1 MIGLALLLAP
11 FATLKTLYA
20 QSGRNQKKPQITQR
34 QPTATPRTQTP
45 TASPQ
50 ARPRRATDTETTPT
64 PRPTQSSTP
73 SAPQGRVPLDPS
85 QLGEP
90 PPWPTPT
97 PTPTPAPPAASTTT
111 QPAAGEEVD
120 AEDVVRINSNLV
132 TVPASVIDAQGRPVT
147 DLKLEDFELR
157 VDGQPKPIS
166 DLGSSE
172 TPVTLALLFDNSSS
186 LTAAREFEKQA
197 AIRFFRS
204 VIRPIDMA
212 AIYSVS
218 TYPTLSQPLTNDV
231 RTLVRTIERF
241 NKPEGATAL
250 FDAVVQAANYL
261 RPYQQGRKVI
271 IIVSDGADTISEI
284 GFDAALQR
292 AQAADCQIYAVQTG
306 HIENA
311 NLRDLAAERRLQ
323 DFAGQTG
330 GAVYVPRGTSDL
342 DAAFA
347 QISADLAQ
355 QYVLSYYPNEE
366 RRDNLF
372 RTISVRVL
380 TRPNLRVRARKGY
393 YPRRA
398 ERFSGNPQAAQSTG
412 MVASLTEN
420 AAVDFSKEASS
431 VATRQQQSGS
441 QPLRA
446 SMSTGSVGTG
456 SNSSVG
462 VRPLGPP
469 EPDAVPV
476 DRNLNTVALTR
487 SENSAPPPTLT
498 RAEPNTKTTAESEP
512 ASKPT
517 PTTSAPKAPISGG
530 VLNGKA
536 ISLPIPVYPEAARSA
551 RAYGVVSVEVT
562 IDEQGR
568 VIAARAVSGQSILY
582 GSAVAAARRA
592 RFAPTKLS
600 GQPVKVT
607 GVINYRF
614 NLEP

>member
-1 MIGLALLLAP
+1 MRGKLTALIGLALVFAP
-11 FATLKTLYA
+11 FASLANLYA
-20 QSGRNQKKPQITQR
+20 QSGRNQKTTQR
-34 QPTATPRTQTP
+34 QPTTTRTTNPAQ
-45 TASPQ
+45 Q
-50 ARPRRATDTETTPT
+50 ARPRRAVADATPT
-64 PRPTQSSTP
+64 PRPSPSPAT
-73 SAPQGRVPLDPS
+73 SAPQGRIPSDPS
-85 QLGEP
+85 LLGEP

-97 PTPTPAPPAASTTT
+97 PTPTPSPAASTA
-111 QPAAGEEVD
+111 QPAGEEVD

-157 VDGQPKPIS
+157 VDGQPKTIS
-166 DLGSSE
+166 ELGSSE

-204 VIRPIDMA
+204 VIRPIDLA

-271 IIVSDGADTISEI
+271 IIVSDGADTISDI
-284 GFDAALQR
+284 NFDAALQR

-355 QYVLSYYPNEE
+355 QYVLSYYPNDE

-398 ERFSGNPQAAQSTG
+398 ERLSANPQAASRTEL
-412 MVASLTEN
+412 VASLEGN
-420 AAVDFSKEASS
+420 APASVNIS
-431 VATRQQQSGS
+431 NDAASRATRQQQSDVQLS
-441 QPLRA
+441 RSNLSA
-446 SMSTGSVGTG
+446 DSTAAD
-456 SNSSVG
+456 SSSSSS
-462 VRPLGPP
+462 GPP
-469 EPDAVPV
+469 EPDAIPV
-476 DRNLNTVALTR
+476 NRGANTIALTTIESPAQPAMVR
-487 SENSAPPPTLT
+487 AAEPKTNTTTPTKSESTSAP
-498 RAEPNTKTTAESEP
+498 TA
-512 ASKPT
+512 
-517 PTTSAPKAPISGG
+517 TTSAPRAPISGG

-536 ISLPIPVYPEAARSA
+536 ISLPVPVYPEAARSA
-551 RAYGVVSVEVT
+551 RVYGIVSVEVI
-562 IDEQGR
+562 IDEQGK
-568 VIAARAVSGQSILY
+568 VIEARAVSGQSVLHS
-582 GSAVAAARRA
+582 SAVAAARRA

-607 GVINYRF
+607 GVIYYRF
-614 NLEP
+614 NLTQ

>member
-1 MIGLALLLAP
+1 MALCAAVCLALLFSPLAS
-11 FATLKTLYA
+11 LRNLHA
-20 QSGRNQKKPQITQR
+20 QSGRNKKPTTTTR
-34 QPTATPRTQTP
+34 QTNTTRTPPAQ
-45 TASPQ
+45 Q
-50 ARPRRATDTETTPT
+50 ARPRRASTEATPT
-64 PRPTQSSTP
+64 PTPTTP
-73 SAPQGRVPLDPS
+73 ARTAAPGERVVTDPS
-85 QLGEP
+85 MLGEP
-90 PPWPTPT
+90 PPWPTPK
-97 PTPTPAPPAASTTT
+97 PTPAAPAATST
-111 QPAAGEEVD
+111 QSSAGEEVD

-166 DLGSSE
+166 ELGSSE

-186 LTAAREFEKQA
+186 LSAARDFEKQA
-197 AIRFFRS
+197 AVRFFRS

-212 AIYSVS
+212 AVYSVS

-241 NKPEGATAL
+241 GKPEGATAL

-284 GFDAALQR
+284 NFDAALQR

-355 QYVLSYYPNEE
+355 QYVLSYYPTDE

-372 RTISVRVL
+372 RTISVRVV

-393 YPRRA
+393 YPRKA
-398 ERFSGNPQAAQSTG
+398 ERFSGNQQSGTEL
-412 MVASLTEN
+412 VASLEMPAQT
-420 AAVDFSKEASS
+420 ASVDVSSEATHTSS
-431 VATRQQQSGS
+431 NNQA
-441 QPLRA
+441 PRA
-446 SMSTGSVGTG
+446 SMSDISIGTG
-456 SNSSVG
+456 S
-462 VRPLGPP
+462 RATGPP
-469 EPDAVPV
+469 DPDG
-476 DRNLNTVALTR
+476 LTR
-487 SENSAPPPTLT
+487 SNRDTQPSALAKPNNSPPPQ
-498 RAEPNTKTTAESEP
+498 PVTAKSTPATPPPQSEP
-512 ASKPT
+512 TPSPAPAASST
-517 PTTSAPKAPISGG
+517 PKAPISGG

-536 ISLPIPVYPEAARSA
+536 ISLPLPLYPEAARNA
-551 RAYGVVSVEVT
+551 RAYGRVSVEVT

-568 VIAARAVSGQSILY
+568 VVAARAVSGHALLH
-582 GSAVAAARRA
+582 GPAVAAARRA

-607 GVINYRF
+607 GIINYNF
-614 NLEP
+614 NLTP

>member
-1 MIGLALLLAP
+1 M
-11 FATLKTLYA
+11 
-20 QSGRNQKKPQITQR
+20 
-34 QPTATPRTQTP
+34 
-45 TASPQ
+45 
-50 ARPRRATDTETTPT
+50 
-64 PRPTQSSTP
+64 
-73 SAPQGRVPLDPS
+73 
-85 QLGEP
+85 LGEP
-90 PPWPTPT
+90 PPWPTPK
-97 PTPTPAPPAASTTT
+97 PTPAAPAATST
-111 QPAAGEEVD
+111 QPSAGEEVD

-166 DLGSSE
+166 ELGSSE

-186 LTAAREFEKQA
+186 LSAARDFEKQA
-197 AIRFFRS
+197 AVRFFRS

-212 AIYSVS
+212 AVYSVS

-241 NKPEGATAL
+241 GKPEGATAL

-271 IIVSDGADTISEI
+271 VIVSDGADTISEI
-284 GFDAALQR
+284 NFDAALQR

-306 HIENA
+306 QIENA

-330 GAVYVPRGTSDL
+330 GAVYVPRGTNDL

-355 QYVLSYYPNEE
+355 QYVLSYYPNDE

-372 RTISVRVL
+372 RTISVRVV

-393 YPRRA
+393 YPRKA
-398 ERFSGNPQAAQSTG
+398 ERFSGNQQGSAGTEL
-412 MVASLTEN
+412 VASLERPTQ
-420 AAVDFSKEASS
+420 AASVDISS
-431 VATRQQQSGS
+431 EDARQPSNNS
-441 QPLRA
+441 APRA
-446 SMSTGSVGTG
+446 SMSDISIGAGSRAT
-456 SNSSVG
+456 
-462 VRPLGPP
+462 GPP
-469 EPDAVPV
+469 DPDSLA
-476 DRNLNTVALTR
+476 R
-487 SENSAPPPTLT
+487 SNREAQPSTPAKTNNSPPPQ
-498 RAEPNTKTTAESEP
+498 PITAR
-512 ASKPT
+512 PT
-517 PTTSAPKAPISGG
+517 PAPATPSQAEQTSTAAPAPSSTPKAPISGG

-536 ISLPIPVYPEAARSA
+536 ISLPLPSYPEAARNA
-551 RAYGVVSVEVT
+551 RAYGRVSVEVT

-568 VIAARAVSGQSILY
+568 VVAARAVSGHSLLH
-582 GSAVAAARRA
+582 GPAVAAARRA

-607 GVINYRF
+607 GIINYNF
-614 NLEP
+614 NLTP

>member
-1 MIGLALLLAP
+1 MREHRTALSALIGLALGLAP
-11 FATLKTLYA
+11 FASLATLYA
-20 QSGRNQKKPQITQR
+20 QSGRNQKTQQSNTTR
-34 QPTATPRTQTP
+34 TP
-45 TASPQ
+45 TPAQQ
-50 ARPRRATDTETTPT
+50 ARPRRAVADATPT
-64 PRPTQSSTP
+64 PRPSPSPATST
-73 SAPQGRVPLDPS
+73 PQGRIPSDPS
-85 QLGEP
+85 LLGEP

-97 PTPTPAPPAASTTT
+97 PKPTPTPAPTAPAASTAPT
-111 QPAAGEEVD
+111 AGEEVD

-204 VIRPIDMA
+204 VIRPIDLA

-218 TYPTLSQPLTNDV
+218 TYPTLAQPLTNDV

-241 NKPEGATAL
+241 TKPEGATAL

-271 IIVSDGADTISEI
+271 IIVSDGADTISDI
-284 GFDAALQR
+284 NFDAALQR

-355 QYVLSYYPNEE
+355 QYVLSYYPNDE

-398 ERFSGNPQAAQSTG
+398 ERLSTNPQAAQRPEL
-412 MVASLTEN
+412 VASLEGN
-420 AAVDFSKEASS
+420 APASPEISNDAPS
-431 VATRQQQSGS
+431 VATRQQPS
-441 QPLRA
+441 RA
-446 SMSTGSVGTG
+446 NMSADSTGMV
-456 SNSSVG
+456 SSSSG
-462 VRPLGPP
+462 RLGPP
-469 EPDAVPV
+469 EPDALPV
-476 DRNLNTVALTR
+476 NRGANNVAPTRIESSTQPATVRA
-487 SENSAPPPTLT
+487 
-498 RAEPNTKTTAESEP
+498 AEPNTTRTPPPKSEST
-512 ASKPT
+512 ST
-517 PTTSAPKAPISGG
+517 PTETSSAPKAPISGG

-536 ISLPIPVYPEAARSA
+536 ISLPVPIYPEAARSA

-562 IDEQGR
+562 IDEQGK
-568 VIAARAVSGQSILY
+568 VIAARAISGQPVLH

-607 GVINYRF
+607 GIINYRF
-614 NLEP
+614 NMEQ

>member
-1 MIGLALLLAP
+1 VALCAAVCLALLFSPLAS
-11 FATLKTLYA
+11 LINLYA
-20 QSGRNQKKPQITQR
+20 QSGRNKKPSTKQGNTTR
-34 QPTATPRTQTP
+34 TPPPQ
-45 TASPQ
+45 Q
-50 ARPRRATDTETTPT
+50 ARPRRATAEATPT
-64 PRPTQSSTP
+64 PTPTPARTG
-73 SAPQGRVPLDPS
+73 APAERVVTDPS
-85 QLGEP
+85 MLGEP
-90 PPWPTPT
+90 PPWPTPK
-97 PTPTPAPPAASTTT
+97 PAQTPATPAATGA
-111 QPAAGEEVD
+111 QPSAGEEVD

-166 DLGSSE
+166 ELGSSE
-172 TPVTLALLFDNSSS
+172 SPVTLALLFDNSSS
-186 LTAAREFEKQA
+186 LSAARDFEKQA
-197 AIRFFRS
+197 AVRFFRS
-204 VIRPIDMA
+204 VIRPIDLA
-212 AIYSVS
+212 AVYSVS

-241 NKPEGATAL
+241 GKPEGATAL

-271 IIVSDGADTISEI
+271 VIVSDGADTISEI
-284 GFDAALQR
+284 NFDAALQR

-342 DAAFA
+342 DTAFA
-347 QISADLAQ
+347 QISADLGQ

-372 RTISVRVL
+372 RTISVRVV

-393 YPRRA
+393 YPRKA
-398 ERFSGNPQAAQSTG
+398 ERFSGNQQAGTEL
-412 MVASLTEN
+412 VASLERP
-420 AAVDFSKEASS
+420 AAQAASVDVSSEAPRQSS
-431 VATRQQQSGS
+431 NNPA
-441 QPLRA
+441 PRA
-446 SMSTGSVGTG
+446 SMSEISIGTG
-456 SNSSVG
+456 S
-462 VRPLGPP
+462 RATGPP
-469 EPDAVPV
+469 DPDNMA
-476 DRNLNTVALTR
+476 R
-487 SENSAPPPTLT
+487 SNREAQPG
-498 RAEPNTKTTAESEP
+498 TTAKTNNSP
-512 ASKPT
+512 PSQAVTAKPT
-517 PTTSAPKAPISGG
+517 PTPATPPPQAEPDPTPAPVASSTPKAPISGG

-536 ISLPIPVYPEAARSA
+536 ISLPLPLYPEAARNA
-551 RAYGVVSVEVT
+551 RAYGRVSVEVT

-568 VIAARAVSGQSILY
+568 VVAARAVSGHALLH
-582 GSAVAAARRA
+582 GPAVAAARRA

-607 GVINYRF
+607 GIINYNF
-614 NLEP
+614 NLTP

>member
-1 MIGLALLLAP
+1 MRGFNGNAALCAVVCLAVLFSPLAS
-11 FATLKTLYA
+11 LRNLYA
-20 QSGRNQKKPQITQR
+20 QSGRNKK
-34 QPTATPRTQTP
+34 PTATSRQTNTTRTP
-45 TASPQ
+45 SPQQ
-50 ARPRRATDTETTPT
+50 ARPRRANAQATPT
-64 PRPTQSSTP
+64 PPPAPARTNAPTE
-73 SAPQGRVPLDPS
+73 RVVTNPAM
-85 QLGEP
+85 LGEP
-90 PPWPTPT
+90 PPMPAPK
-97 PTPTPAPPAASTTT
+97 PVQTPAATGA
-111 QPAAGEEVD
+111 QPSAAGEEVD

-157 VDGQPKPIS
+157 VDGQPKTIS

-186 LTAAREFEKQA
+186 LSAARDFEKQA
-197 AIRFFRS
+197 AVRFFRS
-204 VIRPIDMA
+204 VIRPMDMA

-241 NKPEGATAL
+241 GKPEGATAL

-271 IIVSDGADTISEI
+271 VIVSDGADTISDI
-284 GFDAALQR
+284 SFDAALQR

-355 QYVLSYYPNEE
+355 QYVLSYYPTDE

-372 RTISVRVL
+372 RTISVRVV

-393 YPRRA
+393 YPRKT
-398 ERFSGNPQAAQSTG
+398 ERLGGNPQAGTEV
-412 MVASLTEN
+412 VASLERPAPGAYGDSSSEEARQPPNN
-420 AAVDFSKEASS
+420 AA
-431 VATRQQQSGS
+431 
-441 QPLRA
+441 PRA
-446 SMSTGSVGTG
+446 SMSEISIGTASG
-456 SNSSVG
+456 
-462 VRPLGPP
+462 LTGPP
-469 EPDAVPV
+469 EPDSPPRTNRDAQPSTPA
-476 DRNLNTVALTR
+476 RNNNSPPAQTVTAKPTTIT
-487 SENSAPPPTLT
+487 PPPPSQ
-498 RAEPNTKTTAESEP
+498 AEQRP
-512 ASKPT
+512 ATGPAPGAS
-517 PTTSAPKAPISGG
+517 SAPKAPVSGG

-536 ISLPIPVYPEAARSA
+536 ITLPLPSYPEAARNA
-551 RAYGVVSVEVT
+551 RAYGRVSVEVT

-568 VIAARAVSGQSILY
+568 VVAARAVSGHALLH
-582 GSAVAAARRA
+582 GVAAAAARRA

-607 GVINYRF
+607 GIINYNF
-614 NLEP
+614 NLTP